1 MRRYLIGTI
10 AATAMVLTGCAQH
23 DTTSTGPDPVT
34 IDAASAAQQE
44 PTALIG
50 SWTAAGTDVGS
61 GTVVQFTDHSLRVF
75 DGCGVRH
82 GSWGADQSGLLI
94 ADMHTVPTRD
104 GGGCTA
110 APDAGLGWLLRADG
124 FRVDG
129 DTRVLLDDAG
139 ADLAR
144 LRPGGQPGSEPDM
157 DPSWLQ
163 PPTVTDETR
172 RWLAA
177 PPALPANL
185 AGPKPE
191 ELVGRWVPAGAAA
204 NSAGRG
210 PKPASV
216 EFVADGTWTG
226 SDGCNSYSPGRWATG
241 GDGAFL
247 ATGGVSTAIGCDNV
261 PTGRWLITARQAGLD
276 GDVLVLRDAQ
286 GADTGRLVRG

>member
-10 AATAMVLTGCAQH
+10 AATALVLTGCAQH
-23 DTTSTGPDPVT
+23 DTMSAGPDPVT
-34 IDAASAAQQE
+34 VDAASAAQQE
-44 PTALIG
+44 PTELIG
-50 SWTAAGTDVGS
+50 SWTAAGTDVAS
-61 GTVVQFTDHSLRVF
+61 GTVVQFTDRSLRVF

-82 GSWGADQSGLLI
+82 GSWNADQSGLLI
-94 ADMHTVPTRD
+94 ADMHS

-124 FRVDG
+124 FRADG
-129 DTRVLLDDAG
+129 DTRVLLDDTG
-139 ADLAR
+139 AELAR
-144 LRPGGQPGSEPDM
+144 LRLGGRPDSEPDM

-177 PPALPANL
+177 PPALPAQL
-185 AGPKPE
+185 ADPTSE
-191 ELVGRWVPAGAAA
+191 ELVGRWVPVGAAA
-204 NSAGRG
+204 DSAGRW

-226 SDGCNSYSPGRWATG
+226 SDGCNSYAPGRWATD

-247 ATGGVSTAIGCDNV
+247 ATGGVSTMIGCDNV
-261 PTGRWLITARQAGLD
+261 PTGLWLITARQAGLD

-286 GADTGRLVRG
+286 GAETGRLVRG